1 MAQHISLYRKYRPDS
16 WEKVIG
22 QKHIVTTLINQIK
35 SGRLTHAYLFT
46 GTRGTGKT
54 SSAKIFAKALNCLN
68 PQNGS
73 PCNKCSV
80 CLALSEENNLDVVE
94 MDAASNNS
102 VDDIRELREKIQ
114 YPPTIA
120 KYKVYIIDEVHMLSG
135 SAFNALLKTLEEPP
149 SHAIFILATTE
160 VNKLPQT
167 ILSRC
172 MRFDF
177 RLVSISE
184 LSAHLASIFDL
195 ENYKYDKKAI
205 EQIAIHGQGSVR
217 DTLSLADMCM
227 SYSPNKLKYEDVLE
241 ILGSSDNSVLFSVAE
256 SLLSGNIGKML
267 EITSTV
273 YARGKGI
280 EIFNRELSSYF
291 RELIAIKN
299 IEGYKSMLTSAEQ
312 QAGYKLV
319 RDIDNYRLARILEIL
334 ALAENSVRYSTQQK
348 IVFDANLVKA
358 AEIYTDK
365 SNEGYISRITALEKQ
380 IASGL
385 VSIPLKEASE
395 PSNPNIAPPPSS
407 KPEESKEIRSE
418 VFLNTIARGPINASL
433 PPQFEEKEP
442 TDEIDPN
449 ISDACPPNNN
459 AKKIFG
465 KLIENLLFTY
475 GSSNFTYKAL
485 SEITDYEL
493 NGNELI
499 IRTDKIAFFDILD
512 KKDAKEKIAVSLKS
526 LNLGNFTVSIIKTG
540 EEKKKRTIE
549 QMNYLKDIFGDKIDI

>member
-184 LSAHLASIFDL
+184 LSAHLASIF
-195 ENYKYDKKAI
+195 
-205 EQIAIHGQGSVR
+205 
-217 DTLSLADMCM
+217 
-227 SYSPNKLKYEDVLE
+227 
-241 ILGSSDNSVLFSVAE
+241 
-256 SLLSGNIGKML
+256 
-267 EITSTV
+267 
-273 YARGKGI
+273 
-280 EIFNRELSSYF
+280 
-291 RELIAIKN
+291 
-299 IEGYKSMLTSAEQ
+299 
-312 QAGYKLV
+312 
-319 RDIDNYRLARILEIL
+319 
-334 ALAENSVRYSTQQK
+334 
-348 IVFDANLVKA
+348 
-358 AEIYTDK
+358 
-365 SNEGYISRITALEKQ
+365 
-380 IASGL
+380 
-385 VSIPLKEASE
+385 
-395 PSNPNIAPPPSS
+395 
-407 KPEESKEIRSE
+407 
-418 VFLNTIARGPINASL
+418 
-433 PPQFEEKEP
+433 
-442 TDEIDPN
+442 
-449 ISDACPPNNN
+449 
-459 AKKIFG
+459 
-465 KLIENLLFTY
+465 
-475 GSSNFTYKAL
+475 
-485 SEITDYEL
+485 
-493 NGNELI
+493 
-499 IRTDKIAFFDILD
+499 
-512 KKDAKEKIAVSLKS
+512 
-526 LNLGNFTVSIIKTG
+526 
-540 EEKKKRTIE
+540 
-549 QMNYLKDIFGDKIDI
+549 